1 MCRVFISHSER
12 DSVFVEHVR
21 RSLYLIDVECMIAE
35 YKPDAGKDLWD
46 KIQHMIEESYIVL
59 VVLTASGIESEWVNR
74 EITIAKTLNK
84 KFIPVVEPIVKERI
98 PDPLRGK
105 EYIPFDNNNQI
116 ETLEKIAFQLKDLKK
131 NDLGFSMNC

>member
-1 MCRVFISHSER
+1 
-12 DSVFVEHVR
+12 
-21 RSLYLIDVECMIAE
+21 MIAE